1 MMKNLFTVLATIL
14 ICGASLLS
22 SCSKDKETTA
32 VRLSTTVGT
41 PL

>member
-1 MMKNLFTVLATIL
+1 MKKLFGVFAAIL
-14 ICGASLLS
+14 ICSTILLS